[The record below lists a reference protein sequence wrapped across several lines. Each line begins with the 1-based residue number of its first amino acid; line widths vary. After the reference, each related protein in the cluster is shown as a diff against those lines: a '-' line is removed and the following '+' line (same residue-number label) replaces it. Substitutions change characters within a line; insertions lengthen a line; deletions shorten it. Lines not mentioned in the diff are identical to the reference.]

1 MSIDPQARVRA
12 EVARLWEVARSKFPA
27 LNNHAAPEVFF
38 DVRGRAAGRAKRNG
52 DRISVHFNPVLLH
65 ENEEHFSNDTTP
77 HEVAHLIDYIV
88 FNGWGHNSSWK
99 ACCAALG
106 MKEISR
112 CHNLD
117 TTNSTVRVVSRHEV
131 FCGCAGT
138 RKVSAVIHNRMLRGS
153 HYRCNACGKRLE
165 LKKVEFSS
173 CTPAQSC

>member
-1 MSIDPQARVRA
+1 MTTDPQARVRA
-12 EVARLWEVARSKFPA
+12 EVARLWEVARAEFPILKHHSTPA
-27 LNNHAAPEVFF
+27 VFF

-52 DRISVHFNPVLLH
+52 GLCSVHFNPILLH
-65 ENEEHFSNDTTP
+65 ENEEYFLSHTVP
-77 HEVAHLIDYIV
+77 HEVAHLLDYIV

-106 MKEISR
+106 MEEITR
-112 CHNLD
+112 CHSLD
-117 TTNSTVRVVSRHEV
+117 TSNSIVRVVSRHEV
-131 FCGCAGT
+131 SCGCAGT

-173 CTPAQSC
+173 CTPESSC